1 MTMHRTIT
9 ILTASVFALASA
21 TAFAVDNPPV
31 NTTPDTPTATKA
43 AKDAQALKY
52 QDAMDNATQ
61 DPQGRNIG
69 ITKSAADAKAA
80 NAKKEAA
87 MAKMTPE
94 QKAAA
99 KKARDAETLK
109 YENTMEKATQ
119 NPQAKNDAI
128 NKSAADSK
136 AGSTPRHGTMNT
148 PEADKVLKEQKGQ

>member
-1 MTMHRTIT
+1 MHRTIT

-21 TAFAVDNPPV
+21 TAFAVDSPPA
-31 NTTPDTPTATKA
+31 NTPDTPEATKA

-52 QDAMDNATQ
+52 QDAMEKATQ

-69 ITKSAADAKAA
+69 ITNSAADAKTA

-99 KKARDAETLK
+99 KKAKDAESQK
-109 YENTMEKATQ
+109 DEDIMIKATQ
-119 NPQAKNDAI
+119 DPQSRNAAI
-128 NKSAADSK
+128 NKSAVASK
-136 AGSTPRHGTMNT
+136 AGPTPRHGTMNT
-148 PEADKVLKEQKGQ
+148 PEADKVLREQKGQ